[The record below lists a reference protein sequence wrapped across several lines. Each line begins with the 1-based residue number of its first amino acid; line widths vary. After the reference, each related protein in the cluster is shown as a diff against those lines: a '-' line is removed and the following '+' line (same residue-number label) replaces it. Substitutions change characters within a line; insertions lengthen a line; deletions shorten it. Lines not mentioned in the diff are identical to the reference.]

1 MKDNDFFNIIMQVFK
16 ISAVDTIIRTP
27 VYIFK

>member
-1 MKDNDFFNIIMQVFK
+1 MMGVFYIIMQVFK
-16 ISAVDTIIRTP
+16 ISALDTMIRTS